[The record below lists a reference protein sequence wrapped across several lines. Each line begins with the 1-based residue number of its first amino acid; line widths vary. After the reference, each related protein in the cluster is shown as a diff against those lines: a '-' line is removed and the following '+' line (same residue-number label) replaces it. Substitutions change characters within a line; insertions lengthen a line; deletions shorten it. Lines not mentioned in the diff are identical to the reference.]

1 MTRAELQN
9 ALRHAL
15 NAQTDIELMNKL
27 QDIGLV
33 SDEAVYLSDVPDCDI
48 KAALINTKTL

>member
-15 NAQTDIELMNKL
+15 NAQTDIELMNVL
-27 QDIGLV
+27 QDRGLV
-33 SDEAVYLSDVPDCDI
+33 SDEAVHLCDVPEEDLKSALE
-48 KAALINTKTL
+48 KATNL